1 MTALDFVVSQAL
13 LRLTPRDRTCL
24 VAVSGGTD
32 SIALL
37 DLLHRGMAVHG
48 RSLVVGHVDHGIDPA
63 SHVAALLVRA
73 AAATRGLPFV
83 IATCALGRD
92 ASETRARV
100 ARRTALRGLARECGA
115 TAIVLAHHAD
125 DQAET
130 VLLRLLRGSG
140 PAGLAAMAPRRGPWV
155 RPVLATRRDALAR
168 HVEAAGLATWTD
180 PANADRR
187 HLRSW
192 LRHAVTPVLTGR
204 MPDVVERLGDA
215 CSQAR
220 HARVAADAMPELIE
234 ALEWEASDRAIS
246 VAAAPLR
253 GYRSPVRDALM
264 AAIARRLGVTAGRGR
279 LAAVAGLLR
288 PGMTSG
294 RVDVSGSLVAEL
306 AFGRLTFHQAVPSS
320 FGASPLPAS
329 GRVVI
334 GSWHVAIRRGPVESA
349 VTRSGAT
356 TALEPGSY
364 TIRPWA
370 PGDRIRPLG
379 GTGTR
384 PVSTLLREAL
394 VPPRRRRH
402 WPVVVSDVD
411 ATIVWVPGIC
421 RSEAMVPQRG
431 TEGLHVD
438 CTDA

>member
-1 MTALDFVVSQAL
+1 MTLDIVVSQTL
-13 LRLTPRDRTCL
+13 LRLASHDRTCM
-24 VAVSGGTD
+24 VAVSGGSD

-37 DLLHRGMAVHG
+37 DLLGRGAAVHG
-48 RSLVVGHVDHGIDPA
+48 RALVVGHVDHGIDPSSRLAADLVREAAA
-63 SHVAALLVRA
+63 SH
-73 AAATRGLPFV
+73 GLPFV
-83 IATCALGRD
+83 IATCALGWG
-92 ASETRARV
+92 ASETRART
-100 ARRTALRGLARECGA
+100 ARRAALRELGQQCGA

-130 VLLRLLRGSG
+130 ALLRLLRGSG

-155 RPVLATRRDALAR
+155 RPVLGIRRAELAG
-168 HVEAAGLATWTD
+168 HVAAEGLATWTD
-180 PANADRR
+180 PANADPR

-192 LRHAVTPVLTGR
+192 LRHAVVPLLTER
-204 MPDVVERLGDA
+204 LPDLVERLGEA
-215 CSQAR
+215 CAQAR
-220 HARVAADAMPELIE
+220 HARVASDAMPELIE
-234 ALEWEASDRAIS
+234 VLAWEAADRTIS

-253 GYRSPVRDALM
+253 GYRSPVRDALV

-288 PGMTSG
+288 PGMASG
-294 RVDVSGSLVAEL
+294 RVDLSGSLVVEL

-320 FGASPLPAS
+320 FGASPLPES
-329 GRVVI
+329 GSLPVGPWRIAV
-334 GSWHVAIRRGPVESA
+334 RRAPVESA
-349 VTRSGAT
+349 VLRCDRAT
-356 TALEPGSY
+356 MLVPGSY
-364 TIRPWA
+364 TVRPWA

-384 PVSTLLREAL
+384 AVSTVFREAL

-421 RSEAMVPQRG
+421 RSEFMVPQRG

>member
-1 MTALDFVVSQAL
+1 MTLDVVVSQAL

-24 VAVSGGTD
+24 VAVSGGND
-32 SIALL
+32 SMALL
-37 DLLHRGMAVHG
+37 DLLHRGQTVHG
-48 RSLVVGHVDHGIDPA
+48 RSLVVGQVDHGIDPS
-63 SHVAALLVRA
+63 SHLAAELVRE
-73 AAATRGLPFV
+73 AAATRGLPFLA
-83 IATCALGRD
+83 ATCALGPNV
-92 ASETRARV
+92 SETRART
-100 ARRTALRGLARECGA
+100 ARRGALRALAQECGA

-130 VLLRLLRGSG
+130 VLLRLVRGSG

-155 RPVLATRRDALAR
+155 RPLLGTRRADLAR
-168 HVEAAGLATWTD
+168 HVESAGLTTWTD
-180 PANADRR
+180 PANADPR

-192 LRHAVTPVLTGR
+192 LRHAVTPLLTER
-204 MPDVVERLGDA
+204 LPDVVERLGDA
-215 CSQAR
+215 CAQAR
-220 HARVAADAMPELIE
+220 NARVAADAMPELIE
-234 ALEWEASDRAIS
+234 ALEWEATDRVIS

-253 GYRSPVRDALM
+253 GYRSPVRDALV

-288 PGMTSG
+288 PGMTAG
-294 RVDVSGSLVAEL
+294 RVDVSGSLVVEL

-320 FGASPLPAS
+320 FGASPLPQS
-329 GRVVI
+329 GSEAVGPWSVV
-334 GSWHVAIRRGPVESA
+334 VRRGPVESA
-349 VTRSGAT
+349 VTRSGGT
-356 TALEPGSY
+356 TALVPGSY

-384 PVSTLLREAL
+384 AVSTLLREAL

-402 WPVVVSDVD
+402 WPVVVSDMD

-438 CTDA
+438 CTDT

>member
-1 MTALDFVVSQAL
+1 M
-13 LRLTPRDRTCL
+13 
-24 VAVSGGTD
+24 
-32 SIALL
+32 
-37 DLLHRGMAVHG
+37 
-48 RSLVVGHVDHGIDPA
+48 
-63 SHVAALLVRA
+63 
-73 AAATRGLPFV
+73 
-83 IATCALGRD
+83 
-92 ASETRARV
+92 
-100 ARRTALRGLARECGA
+100 
-115 TAIVLAHHAD
+115 
-125 DQAET
+125 
-130 VLLRLLRGSG
+130 LLRLLRGSG

-155 RPVLATRRDALAR
+155 RPVLGTRRADLAV
-168 HVEAAGLATWTD
+168 HVESAGLAVWTD
-180 PANADRR
+180 PANADPR

-192 LRHAVTPVLTGR
+192 LRHAITPPVTERL
-204 MPDVVERLGDA
+204 PDVVERLGDA
-215 CSQAR
+215 SVQAR
-220 HARVAADAMPELIE
+220 NARVAADAMPELIE
-234 ALEWEASDRAIS
+234 ALEWEATDRVIS

-253 GYRSPVRDALM
+253 GYRSPVRDALV

-288 PGMTSG
+288 PGMTAG
-294 RVDVSGSLVAEL
+294 RVDVSRSLVVEL

-320 FGASPLPAS
+320 FGASPLPQS
-329 GRVVI
+329 GREAVGPWSVVVRS
-334 GSWHVAIRRGPVESA
+334 GAVESA
-349 VTRSGAT
+349 VTRSGGT
-356 TALEPGSY
+356 TALVPGSY

-384 PVSTLLREAL
+384 AVSTLLREAL